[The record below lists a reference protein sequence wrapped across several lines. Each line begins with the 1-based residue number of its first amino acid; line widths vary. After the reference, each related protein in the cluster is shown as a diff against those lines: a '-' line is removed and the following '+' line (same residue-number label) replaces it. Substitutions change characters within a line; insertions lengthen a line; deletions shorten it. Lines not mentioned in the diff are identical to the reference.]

1 MKVGE
6 IYNTIDGWI
15 LWIIRI
21 DKNMS
26 GDGNTLKVKSHHTSP
41 GSESDTI
48 FFSKDDFK
56 RLMNDGTIYRCPIQ
70 LKLEREQK
78 LNKLLN
84 N

>member
-1 MKVGE
+1 MKVGD

-15 LWIIRI
+15 LYIQRI
-21 DKNMS
+21 DK
-26 GDGNTLKVKSHHTSP
+26 DGILTKCHHESP

-48 FFSKDDFK
+48 FFNEDDFK
-56 RLMNDGTIYRCPIQ
+56 RLIRGGFIYRCPKQ
-70 LKLEREQK
+70 LKKEREQK